1 MKSRWRQKQFLRE
14 AYDRNKPGLML
25 FFFNLF
31 FFSFMSRFLGALQ
44 LSTEDILTLKITYT
58 ASGLQDCLQ
67 SIVQAA
73 GHRDVRAAITR
84 MSFYLFNDKLSLKG
98 DVGPC
103 GVTLKSLA
111 WHTVLNRLV

>member
-1 MKSRWRQKQFLRE
+1 
-14 AYDRNKPGLML
+14 ML
-25 FFFNLF
+25 
-31 FFSFMSRFLGALQ
+31 RFLDTLQ

-58 ASGLQDCLQ
+58 NSGLKDCLQ
-67 SIVQAA
+67 AIVQAE

-84 MSFYLFNDKLSLKG
+84 MNFYLLNDKLSLK
-98 DVGPC
+98 DDIGPC

>member
-1 MKSRWRQKQFLRE
+1 MIEINLGLCCSFLIC
-14 AYDRNKPGLML
+14 
-25 FFFNLF
+25 F
-31 FFSFMSRFLGALQ
+31 FFSFLSRFLGALQ
-44 LSTEDILTLKITYT
+44 LYTEDILTLKITYT

-73 GHRDVRAAITR
+73 GHRDVRAAVTM

-98 DVGPC
+98 DIGPC